1 MKRAYVFPGQGSQQ
15 VGMGGDYFD
24 QFPELVS
31 IVDSVLGYSIKEL
44 CLEDPNKCLSQ
55 TRFTQ
60 PALYTVNALTYIAK
74 TEDGLKKPDIVAGH
88 SLGEFNALLAAGA
101 FDFETGL
108 KLVQKRGELMSLANE
123 GGMLA
128 VLGVDIAV
136 VSNALEQ
143 LGKPDVQIAN
153 INSAQQTIL
162 SGNIQSLQQCAA
174 HFESLGAK
182 CVPLNVSAA
191 FHSTFMREAR
201 EAFQAYLRGF
211 QFRQLDMPVL
221 ANLTGLPYPTV
232 NYQHILADQITGTV
246 KWHDSVLW
254 LLQNGID
261 EIEEVG
267 PGLVL
272 TKLTGII
279 KKSVEQPVATAVEPA
294 VAPAVSASGE
304 RSRQFLF
311 MYGGQGFH
319 YRYMGRELYEKSDAF
334 RVAMDSCDALVKEF
348 SDISI
353 VADLYQKNAAEVDI
367 ENILVTHPACFAIG
381 YALTRELEARGLKP
395 GAVLGYSLGEYIAA
409 TIAGVLSLRDAL
421 QLVCAQAAL
430 LRTRAVNGR
439 MLAVLTDA
447 ADFSRNSADYAGAS
461 LACINYRDNFI
472 VSGAHPQM
480 VEVQKRLEKR
490 GVLTALL
497 PVAHSFHSDG
507 IDPIAHEFATV
518 AEKIAL
524 SPPAISCYSASH
536 YSPAESFSKEN
547 LWRAVRAPVNFHG
560 VISEIKNNHNYV
572 YIDLSPTATLAAF
585 MDRCF
590 GKNAEH
596 QFAVNQFGK
605 NIETLDKMVA
615 EVASIA

>member
-15 VGMGGDYFD
+15 VGMGGEYFD
-24 QFPELVS
+24 QFPELIR

-60 PALYTVNALTYIAK
+60 PALYTVNALAYIAK

-108 KLVQKRGELMSLANE
+108 KLVQKRGELMSLANQ

-136 VSNALEQ
+136 IRNELEQ
-143 LGKPDVQIAN
+143 LNKPDVQIAN
-153 INSAQQTIL
+153 INSAHQTIL
-162 SGNIQSLQQCAA
+162 SGNITALQQCTI

-191 FHSTFMREAR
+191 FHSTFMKDAR
-201 EAFQAYLRGF
+201 ESFLAYLRGF
-211 QFRQLDMPVL
+211 QFRQLDIPVI

-246 KWHDSVLW
+246 KWNDSILW
-254 LLQNGID
+254 LLQNGFD

-267 PGLVL
+267 PGMVL
-272 TKLTGII
+272 TKLVGII
-279 KKSVEQPVATAVEPA
+279 KKSTETPASPPV
-294 VAPAVSASGE
+294 VSNNEKSPN
-304 RSRQFLF
+304 FLF

-319 YRYMGRELYEKSDAF
+319 YRHMGRELYEKSQVF
-334 RVAMDSCDALVKEF
+334 RAAMDECDAVVKEL
-348 SDISI
+348 SDVSI
-353 VADLYQKNAAEVDI
+353 VADLYQKKSADVDV
-367 ENILVTHPACFAIG
+367 ENILVTHPACFAFG
-381 YALTRELEARGLKP
+381 YALTRELEARGVQP

-421 QLVCAQAAL
+421 RLACAQARL
-430 LRTRAVNGR
+430 LKERAFNGR
-439 MLAVLTDA
+439 MLAVLTDV
-447 ADFSRNSADYAGAS
+447 ADFSRSPADYQHAS
-461 LACINYRDNFI
+461 LACINYQDNFI
-472 VSGAHPQM
+472 VSGNHQHM

-490 GVLTALL
+490 GVLTAML
-497 PVAHSFHSDG
+497 PVAHSFHSHG
-507 IDPIAHEFATV
+507 IDSIEEEFAKELQSV
-518 AEKIAL
+518 NFL
-524 SPPAISCYSASH
+524 QPSMNFYSSSR
-536 YSPAESFSKEN
+536 YSPTENFNKEN

-572 YIDLSPTATLAAF
+572 YIDLSATATLAAF

-590 GKNAEH
+590 GKNVKH

-605 NIETLDKMVA
+605 NIETLNKMVA
-615 EVASIA
+615 EVVPII

>member
-15 VGMGGDYFD
+15 VGMGGEYFD
-24 QFPELVS
+24 QFPELVR

-60 PALYTVNALTYIAK
+60 PALYTVNALAYIAK

-108 KLVQKRGELMSLANE
+108 KLVQKRGELMSLANQ

-136 VSNALEQ
+136 VRNELEQ
-143 LGKPDVQIAN
+143 LNKPDVQIAN

-162 SGNIQSLQQCAA
+162 SGNTQVLQECAV
-174 HFESLGAK
+174 HFEKLGAK

-201 EAFQAYLRGF
+201 ESFQAYLRGF
-211 QFRQLDMPVL
+211 QFRQLDMPVI
-221 ANLTGLPYPTV
+221 ANLTGLPYPTI

-246 KWHDSVLW
+246 KWNDSVLW

-261 EIEEVG
+261 DIEEVG
-267 PGLVL
+267 PGMVL
-272 TKLTGII
+272 TKLIGII
-279 KKSVEQPVATAVEPA
+279 KKSHDESAVPLVASTKSETVPN
-294 VAPAVSASGE
+294 
-304 RSRQFLF
+304 FLF

-319 YRYMGRELYEKSDAF
+319 YRHMGRELYEKSQVF
-334 RVAMDSCDALVKEF
+334 RTAMDNCNAVVKELTNV
-348 SDISI
+348 SI
-353 VADLYQKNAAEVDI
+353 VADLYQKNTVDVDL
-367 ENILVTHPACFAIG
+367 ENILVTHPTCFAFG
-381 YALTRELEARGLKP
+381 YALTRELESRGVKP

-409 TIAGVLSLRDAL
+409 TIAGVLTLRDAL
-421 QLVCAQAAL
+421 QLVCTQASL
-430 LRTRAVNGR
+430 LKERAVDGR
-439 MLAVLTDA
+439 MLAVLTDV
-447 ADFSRNSADYAGAS
+447 ADFTRNPADYQGAS
-461 LACINYRDNFI
+461 LACINYQDNFI
-472 VSGAHPQM
+472 VSGSHLSM
-480 VEVQKRLEKR
+480 VTVQKRLEQR
-490 GVLTALL
+490 GVLTAML
-497 PVAHSFHSDG
+497 PVAHSFHSHG
-507 IDPIAHEFATV
+507 IDPIEEEFSKVVQRIEFAQ
-518 AEKIAL
+518 
-524 SPPAISCYSASH
+524 PAMNFYSSSL
-536 YSPAESFSKEN
+536 YSPTENFKKEN

-560 VISEIKNNHNYV
+560 VISEIKNNNNYV
-572 YIDLSPTATLAAF
+572 YIDLSPTASLAAF

-590 GKNAEH
+590 GKNAGH

-605 NIETLDKMVA
+605 NIETLNKMVS
-615 EVASIA
+615 EVVPTI

>member
-15 VGMGGDYFD
+15 VGMGGEYFD
-24 QFPELVS
+24 QFPELVR

-44 CLEDPNKCLSQ
+44 CLEDPNKCLSK

-60 PALYTVNALTYIAK
+60 PALYTVNALAYIAK

-101 FDFETGL
+101 YDFETGL
-108 KLVQKRGELMSLANE
+108 KLVQKRGELMSLANQ

-128 VLGVDIAV
+128 VLGVDIV
-136 VSNALEQ
+136 VVRNELEQ
-143 LGKPDVQIAN
+143 LNKPDVQIAN
-153 INSAQQTIL
+153 INSPQQTIL
-162 SGNIQSLQQCAA
+162 SGSIQMLQECAT
-174 HFESLGAK
+174 HFEMLGAK

-201 EAFQAYLRGF
+201 ESFQAYLRGF
-211 QFRQLDMPVL
+211 QFRQLDMPVI
-221 ANLTGLPYPTV
+221 ANLTGLPYPAV

-246 KWHDSVLW
+246 KWNDSVLW

-267 PGLVL
+267 PGMVL

-279 KKSVEQPVATAVEPA
+279 KKSVEEA
-294 VAPAVSASGE
+294 VAPAVNAGSKSS
-304 RSRQFLF
+304 SRFLF

-319 YRYMGRELYEKSDAF
+319 YRHMGRELYEKSQVF
-334 RVAMDSCDALVKEF
+334 RTAMDTCDAVVKEL
-348 SDISI
+348 SDVSI
-353 VADLYQKNAAEVDI
+353 VADLYQKNSAEVDV
-367 ENILVTHPACFAIG
+367 ENILVTHPACFAFG
-381 YALTRELEARGLKP
+381 YALTRELESRGVKP

-409 TIAGVLSLRDAL
+409 TIAGVLNVKDAL
-421 QLVCAQAAL
+421 QLVCTQATL
-430 LRTRAVNGR
+430 LKTRAFNGR

-447 ADFSRNSADYAGAS
+447 ADFSRNSADYEGAS

-472 VSGAHPQM
+472 VSGAHPGM

-490 GVLTALL
+490 GVLTAML
-497 PVAHSFHSDG
+497 PVAHSFHSHG
-507 IDPIAHEFATV
+507 IDPIEEEFSKLVESV
-518 AEKIAL
+518 AFAQPTIN
-524 SPPAISCYSASH
+524 CYSSSH
-536 YSPAESFSKEN
+536 YSPTEEFKKEN

-560 VISEIKNNHNYV
+560 VISEIKNNNNYV

-590 GKNAEH
+590 GKNAVH

-605 NIETLDKMVA
+605 NIETLNKMVA
-615 EVASIA
+615 EVAPIV